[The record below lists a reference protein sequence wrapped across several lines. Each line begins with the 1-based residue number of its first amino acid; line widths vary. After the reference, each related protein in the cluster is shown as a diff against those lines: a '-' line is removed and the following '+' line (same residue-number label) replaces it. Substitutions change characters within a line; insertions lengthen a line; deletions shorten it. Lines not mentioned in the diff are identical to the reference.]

1 MGRIV
6 VNKHS
11 GIKSDITPESFV
23 NTGEIIISNQK
34 GFEGIFIK
42 NNVGEIFFISPTEGT
57 GTEVPIEFKEYIE
70 TFINGRLIGYVTKE
84 EFNELAKDIQIDPEQ
99 VKEIVEGELK
109 SYSTTEEMNKAIED
123 AISNIEFPS
132 TDGLATETFV
142 MEKIAEAKLEGE
154 DVNLDIFVTEE
165 ELNEK
170 GFLTE
175 IPEQSIR
182 DIAVEEVLKI
192 VDSADTSYDTLR
204 EIAYWIK
211 NDPTGAAGMSND
223 IAALKSISA
232 DTRLATIEGISADTR
247 LAAIESVSA
256 DTRLDSIEAV
266 SADTRLGDIENK
278 LTGLTADDIYDA
290 EQGRK
295 QSEINQLLL
304 QGSEESSKHFFMSTT
319 QYAELVKNGSV
330 TIDEKEF
337 IYDENAYYALY
348 EPDEE
353 E

>member
-6 VNKHS
+6 VNKHFDA
-11 GIKSDITPESFV
+11 KSSITPESFAHK
-23 NTGEIIISNQK
+23 GEIIISNQV

-42 NNVGEIFFISPTEGT
+42 NNNGEIFYIAPTEGT
-57 GTEVPIEFKEYIE
+57 GTDIPTDYKDYIE
-70 TFINGRLIGYVTKE
+70 SFVNGRLIDYVTVN
-84 EFNELAKDIQIDPEQ
+84 EFNEVIGNIQIDSGQ
-99 VKEIVEGELK
+99 VKTIVDGELK
-109 SYSTTEEMNKAIED
+109 SYSTTDEMNTAIND
-123 AISNIEFPS
+123 AIAQIKIPS
-132 TDGLATETFV
+132 TEGLATEEWV
-142 MEKIAEAKLEGE
+142 AEQIAQAQLSGGT
-154 DVNLDIFVTEE
+154 DGPDLSIYVTEE
-165 ELNEK
+165 ELDKK

-182 DIAVEEVLKI
+182 DIAVEEVLKV

-204 EIAYWIK
+204 EIADWIK
-211 NDPTGAAGMSND
+211 NDTTSAASMAND

-232 DTRLATIEGISADTR
+232 DTRISDLEAISADTR
-247 LAAIESVSA
+247 ISA
-256 DTRLDSIEAV
+256 V
-266 SADTRLGDIENK
+266 ENK
-278 LTGLTADDIYDA
+278 LTGLTSDDVYDT
-290 EQGRK
+290 EQGRT

-353 E
+353 